1 MDEGFTSYASSLA
14 TASIFG
20 RVGNPHLGSFAGYV
34 RLAKSGLEEPLA
46 THADH
51 FNTNAAYGAAA
62 YSKGAVFLEQLG
74 YVIGA
79 ETRDRGML
87 KYFDTW
93 KFKHPNVNDLIRIME
108 KESGLELDWYKE
120 YFVQTTKT
128 IDYGIQ
134 SVEAKDG
141 KTELTLERKGLMP
154 MPLDVVITYQDG
166 TSELIYLPLVIM
178 RGGKEIEKG
187 LPKRAITEAW
197 PWTNPTK
204 MITLQVAKSAIKS
217 IEIDPSL
224 RMADVER
231 ANNKIDF

>member
-1 MDEGFTSYASSLA
+1 
-14 TASIFG
+14 
-20 RVGNPHLGSFAGYV
+20 
-34 RLAKSGLEEPLA
+34 
-46 THADH
+46 
-51 FNTNAAYGAAA
+51 
-62 YSKGAVFLEQLG
+62 
-74 YVIGA
+74 
-79 ETRDRGML
+79 
-87 KYFDTW
+87 
-93 KFKHPNVNDLIRIME
+93 ME

-166 TSELIYLPLVIM
+166 TSELVYLPLVIM
-178 RGGKEIEKG
+178 RGEKEIEKG

-204 MITLQVAKSAIKS
+204 MITLPVAKSAIKS